1 MAFLL
6 VTVTELKDRTDVKA
20 LGSDCEE
27 EAEGNILIDNFRDGL
42 YNLFKKG
49 KEAWDEEDTFL
60 MKAVSDYLPLA
71 VKNTMKKTELE
82 IKSFDLFHY
91 AFIVPSEW
99 EEEMRDDIF
108 RPIFVQSNL
117 ISNEDHQD
125 RLLFFSEIES
135 IFYAVPNDRLLR
147 HTSKRGK
154 NTILCRLTPEE
165 GKTLVKFDVI
175 RTTNTLYDHPNA
187 ELFPKVMK
195 SSSVSVT
202 NDDIEG
208 CNKEFLRTNLFPLA
222 ADDGGAIT
230 LLNTELIPFDED
242 QIIED
247 IIKEINPILSKD
259 LSNREILVSTNKS
272 KYIKAFIL
280 MYMIYIKEDILNKL
294 PDQLIFDHIDTKVGY
309 AISIEAIL
317 LNNTIG
323 TKDNLRDITFAS
335 GLIPKDN
342 DSKKLRITTQGE
354 RILPAIQKSLKLEC
368 TLKSYFLLCQLHEV
382 YVQLT
387 LNQVV
392 KAPSSEEQEHK
403 SIVVQEEIVAIPN
416 IYDSLCTSMWQNL
429 VQDSSLIEL
438 CEMHKTSDG
447 NDIFGLFSSNI
458 KTEFFINLKGY
469 IFDNVRA
476 VNEYSA
482 LFFFSDGLMLEYV
495 GA

>member
-1 MAFLL
+1 MATLNVKEQFIPFAERYLL
-6 VTVTELKDRTDVKA
+6 GDLNDFTVDDVKA
-20 LGSDCEE
+20 ILG
-27 EAEGNILIDNFRDGL
+27 
-42 YNLFKKG
+42 
-49 KEAWDEEDTFL
+49 
-60 MKAVSDYLPLA
+60 
-71 VKNTMKKTELE
+71 
-82 IKSFDLFHY
+82 
-91 AFIVPSEW
+91 
-99 EEEMRDDIF
+99 
-108 RPIFVQSNL
+108 
-117 ISNEDHQD
+117 
-125 RLLFFSEIES
+125 
-135 IFYAVPNDRLLR
+135 
-147 HTSKRGK
+147 
-154 NTILCRLTPEE
+154 
-165 GKTLVKFDVI
+165 
-175 RTTNTLYDHPNA
+175 
-187 ELFPKVMK
+187 
-195 SSSVSVT
+195 
-202 NDDIEG
+202 
-208 CNKEFLRTNLFPLA
+208 
-222 ADDGGAIT
+222 
-230 LLNTELIPFDED
+230 
-242 QIIED
+242 
-247 IIKEINPILSKD
+247 KD

-392 KAPSSEEQEHK
+392 TAPSSEEQEHK
-403 SIVVQEEIVAIPN
+403 SIIVQEEIVAIPN

-469 IFDNVRA
+469 IFDNELIHLVCPYQSYLANSYSQLLIIDHYAIKISKLVLYNKTFYLWKESAWKFSKFDIGVSWFKAMNYLENNETLSRDDNIYLHVDTA
-476 VNEYSA
+476 SVYPGMAYKGKGVKISVMVSVSYVYYTSSLQFSIKLIVADTGDVNLTGVIEA
-482 LFFFSDGLMLEYV
+482 AEPLTLTRLKL
-495 GA
+495 